1 VVEATAPA
9 RYSLSFTS
17 GALLMHEASIA
28 VPLYTEDRDWALV
41 RRRIE
46 AENLLQARTVS
57 SGLRRTQEI
66 TKRLAALSDAEI
78 DFFLDASLTERGY
91 LLWVAACRRYT
102 LIGEFADEV
111 LRERFLVMA
120 TTVTYEDFDV
130 FLRSRAMW
138 HEEVANLKESTANKL
153 RGNVFRMLTDTGLVS
168 DTHLIVS
175 PILSNSLVTLL
186 TKGNPSDLRFFPV
199 VSSAQ
204 STKAG

>member
-1 VVEATAPA
+1 VEATART

-17 GALLMHEASIA
+17 GALLLHEASIA
-28 VPLYTEDRDWALV
+28 APLYIEDRDWALV

-57 SGLRRTQEI
+57 SGQRRAREI
-66 TKRLAALSDAEI
+66 TQRLATLSDPELEL
-78 DFFLDASLTERGY
+78 FENSTVTERGY

-102 LIGEFADEV
+102 LIGEFAEEV

-120 TTVTYEDFDV
+120 TTLGYEDFDA
-130 FLRSRAMW
+130 FLRSRAVW

-153 RGNVFRMLTDTGLVS
+153 RGNVFRMLADTGLLTATHQIVTPLLS
-168 DTHLIVS
+168 D
-175 PILSNSLVTLL
+175 SLVTLL
-186 TKGNPSDLRFFPV
+186 TRGNPSDLRFFPV
-199 VSSAQ
+199 ASSAQ